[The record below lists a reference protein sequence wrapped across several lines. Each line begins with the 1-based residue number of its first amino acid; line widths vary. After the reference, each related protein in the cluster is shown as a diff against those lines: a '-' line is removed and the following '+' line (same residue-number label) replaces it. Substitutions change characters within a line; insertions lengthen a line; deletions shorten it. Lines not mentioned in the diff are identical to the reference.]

1 MDDFETYE
9 FQAETFINKSTY
21 NHSKYLNLIKS
32 CKSYGYVKIGKGKP
46 SYQELYTFLYA
57 NFDNREPI
65 PERIP
70 IKYDT
75 RYYFNLVSLA
85 QWNGFVFKKV
95 GKVSMDTLQE
105 YLDNNGISYPVRP
118 VKSVRKKW
126 DINLYLQ

>member
-1 MDDFETYE
+1 M
-9 FQAETFINKSTY
+9 
-21 NHSKYLNLIKS
+21 KYLNLIKS

-85 QWNGFVFKKV
+85 QWNGFVFQKV
-95 GKVSMDTLQE
+95 GKVSMDTLQV
-105 YLDNNGISYPVRP
+105 YLENNGISYPVRP

>member
-75 RYYFNLVSLA
+75 RYI
-85 QWNGFVFKKV
+85 
-95 GKVSMDTLQE
+95 TLT
-105 YLDNNGISYPVRP
+105 
-118 VKSVRKKW
+118 
-126 DINLYLQ
+126 